1 MPIQPDDISVGKEY
15 ITRTGEVRK
24 VLEHENG
31 MVTYEIRVPEITFA
45 RYVDKIRPGS
55 AAPETEISD
64 PKQSKN
70 DK

>member
-1 MPIQPDDISVGKEY
+1 MPIQPDDISVGEEY

-31 MVTYEIRVPEITFA
+31 MVTYEIQLPEITFA
-45 RYVDKIRPGS
+45 RYVDKVRPGS

>member
-1 MPIQPDDISVGKEY
+1 MPIKPDDISVGEEY

-31 MVTYEIRVPEITFA
+31 MVTYGIRVPEITFA
-45 RYVDKIRPGS
+45 RYVDKVSPGS
-55 AAPETEISD
+55 AAPETEISG

-70 DK
+70 DT